1 MHSAHD
7 RYEAASCAFYEYL
20 KLTMSISVKRQQI
33 EDKSKVVKI
42 TMKSQ
47 QMAVQ
52 KFEKDME
59 ILIKR

>member
-1 MHSAHD
+1 
-7 RYEAASCAFYEYL
+7 
-20 KLTMSISVKRQQI
+20 MSFSVKRQQI